1 MPAPLPLEIRAL
13 IAERLNDGEAHSSI
27 AEDLGVSRS
36 AVTKLSG
43 HINCHGHFYPIK
55 PPGLPATLNNR
66 DLEKV
71 KQIINENPNGT
82 IAFFAEAIAKRTRKR
97 KLSKSTIH
105 RVLTGLGFSFK
116 KVTKVAS
123 EQERPDVKKK

>member
-1 MPAPLPLEIRAL
+1 MPAPLPVEIRAI
-13 IAERLNDGEAHSSI
+13 IAERLDDGETHSSI

-43 HINCHGHFYPIK
+43 HINRYGHFYPIK
-55 PPGLPATLNNR
+55 PPGLAATLNDR

-71 KQIINENPNGT
+71 KEIIKENPNGT
-82 IAFFAEAIAKRTRKR
+82 IGFFSESIAKRTRKR

-105 RVLTGLGFSFK
+105 RLLISLGFSFK

-123 EQERPDVKKK
+123 ERERPDVKKK